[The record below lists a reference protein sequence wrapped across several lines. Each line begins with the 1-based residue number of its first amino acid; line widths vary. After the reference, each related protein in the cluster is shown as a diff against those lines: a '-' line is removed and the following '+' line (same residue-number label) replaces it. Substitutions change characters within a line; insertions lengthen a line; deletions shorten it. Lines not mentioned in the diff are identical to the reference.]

1 VSNYLA
7 IATATAGLMQI
18 IEDGLENKVSGA
30 EVKSMR
36 PSAPAANLP
45 NPGVTVFLYQ
55 VTPNLAY
62 RNTDLPNR
70 NHAGDVVQ
78 RPRVALDLHYL
89 LTFHGEDGVLMPQR
103 LLGCTAVALHSQ
115 PQLSRALI
123 HRVIQEHIANNPS
136 PYLATSDLEHE
147 VELVKF
153 TPLSLSL
160 EELSKLWSVFFQTA
174 YSLSMAYLATVVLI
188 ESEETT
194 QPALPV
200 LERHLLVMPFRQPVI
215 DSVDPQMLN
224 PGARLTIKGRNLKSD
239 ALKVVF
245 NGTQDVVPPPAQVKD
260 REITVDAPAI
270 LKAGVNIVQVV
281 HGVDFKTPQEPHQ
294 GFESN
299 AGVFMVRPVMTAA
312 TQNLVSSVVNTVT
325 FRAGEMH
332 VVFTNPVGRRQRV
345 ILLLNQRDPPPDA
358 TARAYTFPAPAG
370 NGITDPK
377 VQETDTIDIPFEKV
391 VAGVYLVRVRVD
403 EAESELVIH
412 PMTKKFDSP
421 WVDI

>member
-1 VSNYLA
+1 MSNYLA
-7 IATATAGLMQI
+7 IATATTGLMQI
-18 IEDGLENKVSGA
+18 IADGLKNKVSGA
-30 EVKSMR
+30 EVQPLK
-36 PSAPAANLP
+36 PTAPAANLP

-62 RNTDLPNR
+62 RNTDLPTR

-103 LLGCTAVALHSQ
+103 LLGCTAVALHSR

-123 HRVIQEHIANNPS
+123 HRVIQDHIANNPS
-136 PYLATSDLEHE
+136 PYLAASDLEHE
-147 VELVKF
+147 IELVKF
-153 TPLSLSL
+153 SPLSLSL

-174 YSLSMAYLATVVLI
+174 YSLSVAYLATVVLI
-188 ESEETT
+188 ESEATT

-224 PGARLTIKGRNLKSD
+224 PGARLTIKGQNLKS
-239 ALKVVF
+239 ASLKVVF
-245 NGTQDVVPPPAQVKD
+245 NGTQDVVPPAAQVKD
-260 REITVDAPAI
+260 REITIDAPAS

-281 HGVDFKTPQEPHQ
+281 HGVDFKTPLEPHQ

-299 AGVFMVRPVMTAA
+299 AGVFMVRPVMTA
-312 TQNLVSSVVNTVT
+312 TPQNIVSSVVGGVSV
-325 FRAGEMH
+325 RAGQMH

-345 ILLLNQRDPPPDA
+345 ILLLNQHDPPPNT

-370 NGITDPK
+370 NGITNPN
-377 VQETDTIDIPFEKV
+377 VQETHTINMPFHKV
-391 VAGVYLVRVRVD
+391 VPGAYLVRVRVD
-403 EAESELVIH
+403 EAESELVLH
-412 PMTKKFDSP
+412 AVTKKFDSP
-421 WVDI
+421 RVNI